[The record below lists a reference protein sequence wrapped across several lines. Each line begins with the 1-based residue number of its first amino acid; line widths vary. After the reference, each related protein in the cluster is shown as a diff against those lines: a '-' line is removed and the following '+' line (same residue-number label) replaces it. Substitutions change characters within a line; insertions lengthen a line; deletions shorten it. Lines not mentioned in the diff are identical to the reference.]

1 MNKLCIAVFLMGAV
15 AAAGAQNKTNTQSQS
30 SANHPRRVRM
40 GVTGFDLAPQAAS
53 ANQIGGASRGVTNSK
68 PVALYAPHKG
78 LLYTLHPD
86 FWWQGDAHATYKF
99 HLQGIDGGIS
109 WTRPVTGT
117 SLNYPA
123 DAPALEPGKTYTWGI
138 ASEAS
143 LFGPPAPAAL
153 LVVMSPAERAEIKA
167 QEDRIQG
174 DTEQAGIERA
184 RVFYKHHLWYDTLM
198 AYNAL
203 IAKYPADAKL
213 YKMRDHLYEQLPA
226 TRKLAMAKMDH
237 EK

>member
-1 MNKLCIAVFLMGAV
+1 MNKLWIAVFLASAV
-15 AAAGAQNKTNTQSQS
+15 TAAGAQNKTNAQSQNS
-30 SANHPRRVRM
+30 TNHPRRVRM
-40 GVTGFDLAPQAAS
+40 QVSGFDLAPQAAS

-78 LLYTLHPD
+78 LLYTLHPN

-99 HLQGIDGGIS
+99 HLQGINGGSS

-117 SLNYPA
+117 SLDYPM

-153 LVVMSPAERAEIKA
+153 LVVMSPAQRAEVKA
-167 QEDRIQG
+167 QLDKIQG
-174 DTEQAGIERA
+174 DTEQAGLERA
-184 RVFYKHHLWYDTLM
+184 KVFYRHRLWYDTLM

-203 IAKYPADAKL
+203 IAKYPQDAKL
-213 YKMRDHLYEQLPA
+213 YKLRAHLYEQLPA
-226 TRKLAMAKMDH
+226 TRKLAMAEMH
-237 EK
+237 HGQ